1 MEITKRLGPELQELV
16 QSLPRL
22 AWSLDF
28 RASGGRKEDN
38 VTWWQYGG
46 GSQGEKEDGG
56 SCWSGGRVQTD
67 DDKHL
72 NVGGD
77 RINEQEG
84 LT

>member
-1 MEITKRLGPELQELV
+1 MRRM
-16 QSLPRL
+16 LP
-22 AWSLDF
+22 
-28 RASGGRKEDN
+28 
-38 VTWWQYGG
+38 G
-46 GSQGEKEDGG
+46 GSMEEALRQGEEEDGG

>member
-1 MEITKRLGPELQELV
+1 MSSISDGDQVMEITKRLGSELQELV

-46 GSQGEKEDGG
+46 GS
-56 SCWSGGRVQTD
+56 
-67 DDKHL
+67 
-72 NVGGD
+72 
-77 RINEQEG
+77 
-84 LT
+84 

>member
-1 MEITKRLGPELQELV
+1 MEFRLQSFRRKKRGQCYLVAVWRRLLG
-16 QSLPRL
+16 
-22 AWSLDF
+22 
-28 RASGGRKEDN
+28 
-38 VTWWQYGG
+38 
-46 GSQGEKEDGG
+46 KEDGG